1 MQVIQTE
8 RLALR
13 LFNIDDE
20 KFVFELLND
29 PSWIKNIG
37 DRGITNLNKARAWIT
52 EGPLACQATYGFSF
66 YVVTLRESGTAIGC
80 CGLIKRDVLDFAD
93 IGYAFLPS
101 YWGRGYAL
109 ESALAT
115 VKYAQEELGLSKL
128 LAITSPENHSSN
140 KLIQKM
146 GFALEDVVLLNLS
159 GKEKLTNRY
168 GYTFPTRSA

>member
-1 MQVIQTE
+1 MTD

-29 PSWIKNIG
+29 PNWIKNIG
-37 DRGITNLNKARAWIT
+37 DRGITNLDKARAWIT
-52 EGPLACQATYGFSF
+52 EGPLVCQANYGFSF
-66 YVVTLRESGTAIGC
+66 YVVTLRETGIAIGC

-93 IGYAFLPS
+93 IGYAFLPT
-101 YWGRGYAL
+101 YRGKGYAL

-115 VKYAQEELGLSKL
+115 VQYAHEKLGLRKL
-128 LAITSPENHSSN
+128 LAITSPDNNSSN

-146 GFALEDVVLLNLS
+146 GFILEDVILLNLS

-168 GYTFPTRSA
+168 GYTFPTRSE